1 MKSFLT
7 YTFSFLLLISFGLI
21 ERCCAEESF
30 EQDESLS
37 QDEWTPASSWE
48 ANTEENMEKSL
59 LSDIE
64 EELGTKHR
72 QATEARIAQNKEGM
86 RSIFESLPKNEYGK
100 LGHSSVRYMLH
111 RYFVQKHGWF
121 IDGLFTEGDALN
133 SSSPVLTLMDRVPMY
148 VQGLFERRLGGR
160 GFGLHEMAVLVAIVE
175 NSVHQEAQRELNNT
189 FKALRIPLNG
199 TFGHKSVKLMV
210 ERYMTGFILKL
221 NMTETSA
228 RELQRK
234 YKKIATYYPTWPVA
248 QEFFDS
254 IRAKHMQELPLV
266 YYEDISRMVAEIVD
280 SFGIFQGRQCQGLK
294 QQMMGL
300 EKKSSAG
307 CVGLAD
313 FYDKGLKADSNWMFI
328 ESPEYLRQLG
338 ALDEMDPQNPR
349 VLSANYM
356 LGPNSCL
363 QPSGYYMVCCH
374 NECDDILGQLEV
386 KLAAPTATPSEVL
399 LALPASSTA
408 RSLRA
413 SSKPLIAPRLVHRLE
428 EVAAHHEGR
437 VPIHG
442 RLFAQWLHHV
452 YPHECPYPHLSG
464 TKSPE
469 WMDDYEGETGKPSIL
484 SDVEMK
490 MFVRNNSASHS
501 KKKALSDDIGS
512 CAPWQD
518 EEELFAPL
526 PMARR
531 SLAELEDDPHLWQVA
546 SACAFMTAVATTVI
560 HALRVAKSLRNLWYH
575 PKMLQV

>member
-7 YTFSFLLLISFGLI
+7 YTFAFLLLISVGLLN
-21 ERCCAEESF
+21 RCSAEESF

-48 ANTEENMEKSL
+48 ANAEENMEKSL

-133 SSSPVLTLMDRVPMY
+133 SSSPVLTLLDRVPMY

-160 GFGLHEMAVLVAIVE
+160 GFGLHEMAVIVAIVE

-189 FKALRIPLNG
+189 FKVLDIPLNG
-199 TFGHKSVKLMV
+199 TFTDSAKLMV

-228 RELQRK
+228 REL
-234 YKKIATYYPTWPVA
+234 KKKHMDIADYYPTWPVA
-248 QEFFDS
+248 QKFFDS
-254 IRAKHMQELPLV
+254 VATKHMQDGLPV
-266 YYEDISRMVAEIVD
+266 HYEDISRIVAEIVD

-294 QQMMGL
+294 QQMIDL
-300 EKKSSAG
+300 EKKSSSG

-313 FYDKGLKADSNWMFI
+313 FYDKGLKADSNWMFV

-338 ALDEMDPQNPR
+338 ALDETDPQNPR

-386 KLAAPTATPSEVL
+386 TLAAPTATPREIL

-428 EVAAHHEGR
+428 EVAAHHEGG

-469 WMDDYEGETGKPSIL
+469 WMEDYEGETGKHSIL
-484 SDVEMK
+484 SDIEMQT
-490 MFVRNNSASHS
+490 FILNNSAAHS
-501 KKKALSDDIGS
+501 KQILKDNIGS

-531 SLAELEDDPHLWQVA
+531 SLAELEEDPHLWQVA
-546 SACAFMTAVATTVI
+546 SACAFLTAVGTTVI
-560 HALRVAKSLRNLWYH
+560 HGVRVAKSLRNLWYR
-575 PKMLQV
+575 PKMIQV